1 MTTDDKRKRRRGV
14 LFSPVLSL
22 QAWRAQHSRRGL
34 EREGLGSEP
43 EVRGSLA
50 VRAPPHPGLVFFT
63 PSHPH
68 RSTRD
73 PTGSGSEECESRRSP
88 SNARGAGGRV
98 RQPPD
103 CGGRRSLWLDLWQ
116 PRLPDREPEPDSHR
130 QNVGQRPNRNL
141 SLTNVS
147 KRTNVIRFRTAWR
160 DARSLRAEVPD
171 FSGRILSS
179 PGLASWVQGEAPGRP
194 PHIFIPPRE
203 PAWPERSLPI
213 ATGARPA
220 GFGEGPLALSTSPAI
235 HSARPPC
242 GTRHRIT

>member
-88 SNARGAGGRV
+88 SNARGAVGRV

-103 CGGRRSLWLDLWQ
+103 CGGRRRCGWICGNHVCLTGS
-116 PRLPDREPEPDSHR
+116 RSRTVTVRMSGKDRIE
-130 QNVGQRPNRNL
+130 
-141 SLTNVS
+141 
-147 KRTNVIRFRTAWR
+147 
-160 DARSLRAEVPD
+160 
-171 FSGRILSS
+171 
-179 PGLASWVQGEAPGRP
+179 
-194 PHIFIPPRE
+194 IFPSRM
-203 PAWPERSLPI
+203 
-213 ATGARPA
+213 
-220 GFGEGPLALSTSPAI
+220 
-235 HSARPPC
+235 
-242 GTRHRIT
+242 